1 MNRDGAMI
9 CCLCVYARC
18 TAPAICQ
25 HSVVTSVEG
34 ALTDWDKREREIERE
49 RFPSPIRLPYL
60 IFMSLSVTC
69 SFVWLWQISLWLWH
83 CFSSSCQCSIP
94 GWNFERVCLFC
105 IACARTHPPASPIT
119 AVVRCY
125 KHDRNNSINYLYTD
139 ICTRGDAV
147 SCGECFNCRLANEG
161 LINGKND

>member
-1 MNRDGAMI
+1 MQTANKQRWSCDM
-9 CCLCVYARC
+9 LPMCVYARC

-34 ALTDWDKREREIERE
+34 GTHRLGVCECVCIREKEKKRE

-83 CFSSSCQCSIP
+83 RFSPSCQCSIP
-94 GWNFERVCLFC
+94 GWNFQRVRLFC
-105 IACARTHPPASPIT
+105 FVCARTRPAASPIT

-139 ICTRGDAV
+139 SAV
-147 SCGECFNCRLANEG
+147 WACRRQRRQL
-161 LINGKND
+161 LRVF